1 MTNELGVCLGWTTM
15 LFHSFLFVLI
25 GTLHK
30 TVRMAEAFRKRAKK
44 WGVRKNGFFAG
55 VKKRN
60 SRLNGKGNGV
70 ASKMHDQKENGG
82 ESEERQKGRRKTKN
96 GDGKRTNIH
105 IVSYV
110 TLAHKEKEGTQHLV
124 QR

>member
-1 MTNELGVCLGWTTM
+1 MG
-15 LFHSFLFVLI
+15 SKKKRFLC
-25 GTLHK
+25 
-30 TVRMAEAFRKRAKK
+30 RCE
-44 WGVRKNGFFAG
+44 
-55 VKKRN
+55 KRN
-60 SRLNGKGNGV
+60 SCLNGKGNGV

-96 GDGKRTNIH
+96 GEGKRTNIH

-110 TLAHKEKEGTQHLV
+110 MLAHKEKEGTQHLV